1 MAWSKED
8 MRNGNARQRASP
20 HRKALIVSCVFL
32 TLLFVYT
39 YGITVIR
46 FFAPCPSR
54 SELEFQLR
62 DFIKYRSSQTKSEQ
76 DKDAAMKNLTG
87 ANVAWNDPKLVSVV
101 KNHFVDPPRPYV
113 TKFSLP
119 LTQTPQAKA
128 ADAILKGKTAGFFL
142 ECGGLDGERS
152 SNTLWLEQKR
162 DWNGVLIEMDPS
174 YYMQLRGK
182 NRKCY
187 SINACL
193 SPNGYP
199 DTLSFREHELGEG
212 QLVSEVSSGM
222 DIHRAYCL
230 PFRTIM
236 LALNRTKIDYLSLDV
251 EGWELPILR
260 TVDFDQIDISV
271 ISVEIK
277 HGKGGG
283 QAYTDFLESKGF
295 IYHSHLHFHDK
306 VLFLGG
312 NDYIFVNKNLKV

>member
-128 ADAILKGKTAGFFL
+128 ADAILKGKATLFPDKIQGSVNRAGV
-142 ECGGLDGERS
+142 C
-152 SNTLWLEQKR
+152 WLP
-162 DWNGVLIEMDPS
+162 V
-174 YYMQLRGK
+174 Y
-182 NRKCY
+182 
-187 SINACL
+187 
-193 SPNGYP
+193 
-199 DTLSFREHELGEG
+199 EG
-212 QLVSEVSSGM
+212 TDFDSGPFV
-222 DIHRAYCL
+222 AL
-230 PFRTIM
+230 PF
-236 LALNRTKIDYLSLDV
+236 
-251 EGWELPILR
+251 G
-260 TVDFDQIDISV
+260 
-271 ISVEIK
+271 
-277 HGKGGG
+277 GK
-283 QAYTDFLESKGF
+283 LHESIPGR
-295 IYHSHLHFHDK
+295 
-306 VLFLGG
+306 
-312 NDYIFVNKNLKV
+312 